1 MVLDIFIRDV
11 DNIIRQNARGGLPN
25 SYTIAQ
31 IQVTCENRS
40 ELDQLLQAMQ
50 RWANNTFEDVVIS
63 RPADP
68 EKPTVVSKAPE
79 VKVDIDPFTGMP
91 I

>member
-11 DNIIRQNARGGLPN
+11 DNIIRQNTRGGMPT
-25 SYTIAQ
+25 SYVIAQ

-50 RWANNTFEDVVIS
+50 RWANHTFEDVVIEQ
-63 RPADP
+63 PKTP
-68 EKPTVVSKAPE
+68 EEPIKVSKSPE
-79 VKVDIDPFTGMP
+79 VKVDVDPFSGMP